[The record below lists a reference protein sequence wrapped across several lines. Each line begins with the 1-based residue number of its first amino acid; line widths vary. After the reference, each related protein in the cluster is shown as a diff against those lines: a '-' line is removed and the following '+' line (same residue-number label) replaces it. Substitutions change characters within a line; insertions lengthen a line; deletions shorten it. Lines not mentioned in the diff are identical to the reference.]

1 METTQFT
8 LGAPEGDPADD
19 RRHVVASRSREGDD
33 MFRMDTNRRIAVLA
47 VVLVLSLGSPLAA
60 LGWEMPAK
68 WVGSGEFL
76 KDFTRVLTWFGVRP
90 TPKSTPTCD
99 HGMGIDP
106 NGCPKALG
114 RDHGGIDPNGVTR
127 AAAE

>member
-1 METTQFT
+1 
-8 LGAPEGDPADD
+8 
-19 RRHVVASRSREGDD
+19 

-90 TPKSTPTCD
+90 TAKSAGTCEGGSSVDPNGCRKALGGD

-106 NGCPKALG
+106 NGTIRAGAP
-114 RDHGGIDPNGVTR
+114 GGMGIVPNSR
-127 AAAE
+127 N